1 MNFISVLSVNII
13 AGWELTV
20 PSLHS
25 FMSGSS
31 FVSVATMLST
41 SSWNSALLLL
51 IELQFKFNKQRE
63 LMVFSVLLFFY
74 WTGCDHKF
82 DGRDMVNK
90 TFIVLVEVWWLNI
103 QIWESTPL
111 TDDIRVAGRWL
122 EKLNRKVWQSTFQT
136 MPWSTAMVSDHIMI
150 VINTHALCMIPYIT
164 CHIEDHQS
172 FSLPYCIRRMEI

>member
-1 MNFISVLSVNII
+1 
-13 AGWELTV
+13 
-20 PSLHS
+20 
-25 FMSGSS
+25 MSGSS
-31 FVSVATMLST
+31 FVSVATMMSGLTLST

-51 IELQFKFNKQRE
+51 IELQFKFNKQRD

-74 WTGCDHKF
+74 WSGCDHKF

-111 TDDIRVAGRWL
+111 TDDIRVAGGWS
-122 EKLNRKVWQSTFQT
+122 EKPNRKVWQGTFQT

-150 VINTHALCMIPYIT
+150 KKVINTHALCMIPYIT
-164 CHIEDHQS
+164 CHIEDHHQS
-172 FSLPYCIRRMEI
+172 FSLPYCIRCMEI